1 MLLDESEK
9 VAKQH
14 MAMSEALQT
23 QIAENIKTLKAN
35 KAQVFKKVHIYD
47 SFSFQPT
54 YLGKILS
61 KTTEAW
67 QQ

>member
-1 MLLDESEK
+1 
-9 VAKQH
+9 

-61 KTTEAW
+61 KTTEA
-67 QQ
+67 